1 MSTYSPKESNWNS
14 TKKHTLSSNGEYSS
28 PTKRSRPSLSQRLG
42 LADESDPSDDEP
54 YSPTDN
60 NSFDTQQRIIRQ
72 PQASLRESTLIASGQ
87 PSKAILELLKDDD
100 EDEEE
105 EEIEDEAYSPS
116 QLDPA
121 TMDEVSHQLKGLN
134 QPLRSIPIPVSQ
146 PATYIPPISS
156 ASSLPLNTHQQDMD
170 YREKKKLS
178 DNTIKHELNQNSCRI
193 IPIHGEC
200 TGVDP
205 RLRIHS
211 ARLRLKVRQLVLERL
226 STNDLIDRNEILEE
240 LDHLVESHGRRLYWY
255 RVICFLQNIS
265 LTNNTPKQIHY
276 YLKEVSKLLVL
287 TPNISKILKIKQK
300 YPKTIPIDTN
310 EIQTINDPRSKTFT
324 MNNIHLK
331 PLRYK

>member
-1 MSTYSPKESNWNS
+1 MNLYSSTESNWNS
-14 TKKHTLSSNGEYSS
+14 TKKHTLLSNGEYSS

-42 LADESDPSDDEP
+42 LTDESDQSDGEP
-54 YSPTDN
+54 YSPSDDN
-60 NSFDTQQRIIRQ
+60 SIETQQRIIRQ
-72 PQASLRESTLIASGQ
+72 PKASLQESTLISTGQ

-105 EEIEDEAYSPS
+105 EEEEEEEAYSPS

-121 TMDEVSHQLKGLN
+121 TMDEVSHQLKGIN
-134 QPLRSIPIPVSQ
+134 EPINTVAIS
-146 PATYIPPISS
+146 YIPPTLTSNI
-156 ASSLPLNTHQQDMD
+156 HQQDID
-170 YREKKKLS
+170 YREKKKS
-178 DNTIKHELNQNSCRI
+178 ENLNQNNCRI

-226 STNDLIDRNEILEE
+226 STNDLIDRNEVLEE

-287 TPNISKILKIKQK
+287 TPTISKILKLKQK
-300 YPKTIPIDTN
+300 YPKIIPIDTID
-310 EIQTINDPRSKTFT
+310 EQIIHDPRSKNFT
-324 MNNIHLK
+324 RNNIHLK
-331 PLRYK
+331 LLRYK

>member
-1 MSTYSPKESNWNS
+1 MSVYSSTESNWNS
-14 TKKHTLSSNGEYSS
+14 TKKHTLLSNGDYLS
-28 PTKRSRPSLSQRLG
+28 PTKRSRPSLNQRLG
-42 LADESDPSDDEP
+42 LTDDSDQSDGEP
-54 YSPTDN
+54 YSPSDDN
-60 NSFDTQQRIIRQ
+60 STETQQRIIRQ
-72 PQASLRESTLIASGQ
+72 PQASLRESTLISTGQ

-105 EEIEDEAYSPS
+105 EDEEEAYSPS

-121 TMDEVSHQLKGLN
+121 TMDEVSHQLKGN
-134 QPLRSIPIPVSQ
+134 TEPTNSV
-146 PATYIPPISS
+146 PATYVPPSS
-156 ASSLPLNTHQQDMD
+156 INIHQQDVD
-170 YREKKKLS
+170 YREKKKS
-178 DNTIKHELNQNSCRI
+178 IENVNQNNCRT

-211 ARLRLKVRQLVLERL
+211 ARLRSKVRQLVLERL
-226 STNDLIDRNEILEE
+226 STNDLIDRNEVLEE

-276 YLKEVSKLLVL
+276 YLREVSKLLVL

-300 YPKTIPIDTN
+300 YPKTIPIDTTD
-310 EIQTINDPRSKTFT
+310 EQIINDPRSQTFT
-324 MNNIHLK
+324 INNIHLK
-331 PLRYK
+331 LLRYN